1 MTCLTTAKPFDWH
14 VALQQ
19 ADRIL
24 SAPPVKAHTE
34 RPRELLQ
41 TRVFR
46 AAIPSGLC
54 LAVNEV
60 AGLRRAPKGKF
71 VLAGILDKLW
81 SELDKQALPWTRY
94 RYAWPLRLEPPRPQV
109 LAVKFSSR
117 APDVGANFGKMAID
131 MLQCRKGNGKKS
143 DEHRMGIIVDDRPEC
158 VQQLHW
164 HEFLERKYPAFVL
177 IEVRI

>member
-1 MTCLTTAKPFDWH
+1 MASSTPNQFDWH

-24 SAPPVKAHTE
+24 SAPPVKVYTE
-34 RPRELLQ
+34 RPAVLLPR
-41 TRVFR
+41 RVFR

-60 AGLRRAPKGKF
+60 AGLRRAPKGSY

-81 SELDKQALPWTRY
+81 AQMYEQALPWTRY
-94 RYAWPLRLEPPRPQV
+94 RAHWPLNLSPPRPQV
-109 LAVKFSSR
+109 LAVKFSAR

-131 MLQCRKGNGKKS
+131 MLQCRKNNGKAS
-143 DEHRMGIIVDDRPEC
+143 DEHRMGLIIDDRPEC

-164 HEFLERKYPAFVL
+164 PEFLERKYPAFVL

>member
-1 MTCLTTAKPFDWH
+1 MASSTPNPFDWH

-34 RPRELLQ
+34 RPTIILQ

-60 AGLRRAPKGKF
+60 AGLRRAPKGHF
-71 VLAGILDKLW
+71 VLAGILDRLW
-81 SELDKQALPWTRY
+81 AELSKQAIPWLKY
-94 RYAWPLRLEPPRPQV
+94 RAHWPLELSPPRPQV

-117 APDVGANFGKMAID
+117 APDVGANFGKMGID
-131 MLQCRKGNGKKS
+131 MLQCRKHNGKKS
-143 DEHRMGIIVDDRPEC
+143 DEHRMGLIVDDRPEC

-164 HEFLERKYPAFVL
+164 HEFLPRKYPAFVL